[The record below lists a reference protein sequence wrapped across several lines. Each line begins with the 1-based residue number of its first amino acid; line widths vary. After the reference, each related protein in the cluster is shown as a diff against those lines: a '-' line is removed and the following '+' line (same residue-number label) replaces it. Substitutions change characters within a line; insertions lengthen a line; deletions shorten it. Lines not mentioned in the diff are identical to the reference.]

1 MALQSLIAHLTNE
14 AIVLVIILSLPA
26 ILASL
31 IVGVSVALFSAT
43 TQIQEQTLSF
53 APKMI
58 VVYAVIAITGAW
70 ASGLLLRFTEKCF
83 SSFLGLGF

>member
-1 MALQSLIAHLTNE
+1 MIETLSLSKE
-14 AIVLVIILSLPA
+14 AIIITIMASAPA

-31 IVGVSVALFSAT
+31 IVGLIIALFSAT

-58 VVYAVIAITGAW
+58 AVFLA
-70 ASGLLLRFTEKCF
+70 LLFFGPRLGDLIIRYTKACF
-83 SSFLGLGF
+83 LACFNL